1 MKKLLLLT
9 TILLGLAGC
18 GADSATSKTDST
30 KQIESST
37 SQSSSIKSIASTT
50 TTKQSTEATTAQTKT
65 KTSATASTS
74 ASEGKV
80 SEADFKELLSGVEY
94 NKDYLTEDQVA
105 ELKEMHKSDLTEKQY
120 QELLK
125 VLGE

>member
-18 GADSATSKTDST
+18 GTDSATSKTDST
-30 KQIESST
+30 KKIESST
-37 SQSSSIKSIASTT
+37 SQSSSIKSTT

-65 KTSATASTS
+65 SAAASTS

-105 ELKEMHKSDLTEKQY
+105 ELKEMHKSDLTEKQH

>member
-9 TILLGLAGC
+9 TILLGLSGC

-30 KQIESST
+30 KQIESSS
-37 SQSSSIKSIASTT
+37 SQSSSIKSTT
-50 TTKQSTEATTAQTKT
+50 TTKQSTEANTAQT

-105 ELKEMHKSDLTEKQY
+105 ELKEMHKADLTEKQY

>member
-37 SQSSSIKSIASTT
+37 SQSSSIKSTASTT

-65 KTSATASTS
+65 STAT
-74 ASEGKV
+74 SEGKV

-105 ELKEMHKSDLTEKQY
+105 ELKEMHKADLTEKQY
-120 QELLK
+120 QDLLK

>member
-9 TILLGLAGC
+9 TILLGLSGC

-30 KQIESST
+30 KQIESSS
-37 SQSSSIKSIASTT
+37 SQSSSIKSTASTT
-50 TTKQSTEATTAQTKT
+50 TTKQSTEATTAQTK
-65 KTSATASTS
+65 TS

-105 ELKEMHKSDLTEKQY
+105 ELKEMHKADLTEKQY

>member
-18 GADSATSKTDST
+18 GTDTATSKTDST
-30 KQIESST
+30 KQIESRT

-50 TTKQSTEATTAQTKT
+50 TTKQSTEATTTQTKT
-65 KTSATASTS
+65 STS

-80 SEADFKELLSGVEY
+80 SEADFKELLSGIEY

-105 ELKEMHKSDLTEKQY
+105 ELKEMHKADLTEKQY

>member
-18 GADSATSKTDST
+18 GADSATSQTDST
-30 KQIESST
+30 KKIESST
-37 SQSSSIKSIASTT
+37 SQFSSIKSIASTT
-50 TTKQSTEATTAQTKT
+50 TTKQSTEATTAQT

-105 ELKEMHKSDLTEKQY
+105 ELKEMHKADLTEKQY

-125 VLGE
+125 ALGE